1 MNKLKIDIVSDVMCP
16 WCIIGYKNLET
27 ALAQLSDEFA
37 ADISWKPFELN
48 PDMPIEGQDLNEHL
62 QQKYGL
68 TEEQNAENRQRI
80 LEMGEKAG
88 FTFNFNGKRIMIN
101 SFDLHRLLIWA
112 ASEGKQTE
120 LKLAFFKAHFTDL
133 VYLNEQDTLLDVVAS
148 VGLDRNRAKQIL
160 DSGEYFQEVR
170 SEQNA
175 LQQMG
180 ITSVP
185 TFIINEQYAL
195 TGGQPSDAFI
205 QAFKQIAEQEAQ
217 QQQ

>member
-1 MNKLKIDIVSDVMCP
+1 MKKLKIDIVSDVMCP

-27 ALAQLSDEFA
+27 ALAQLSDEFTA
-37 ADISWKPFELN
+37 EISWKPFELN
-48 PDMPIEGQDLNEHL
+48 PDMPIEGQDLDEHL

-68 TEEQNAENRQRI
+68 SKEQSDENRQRI
-80 LEMGEKAG
+80 LEMGEQAG
-88 FTFNFNGKRIMIN
+88 FDFNFDGKRIMIN
-101 SFDLHRLLIWA
+101 SFDLHRLLTWA
-112 ASEGKQTE
+112 ATEGKQTE

-133 VYLNEQDTLLDVVAS
+133 VYLNEQDTLLDVVQS
-148 VGLDRNRAKQIL
+148 VGLDRARAKEIL

-195 TGGQPSDAFI
+195 TGGQPSDAFV
-205 QAFKQIAEQEAQ
+205 QAFKQIAEQESQ

>member
-1 MNKLKIDIVSDVMCP
+1 MKKLKIDIVSDVMCP

-27 ALAQLSDEFA
+27 ALAQLSDEFSA
-37 ADISWKPFELN
+37 EISWKPFELN

-68 TEEQNAENRQRI
+68 SEEQGDENRKRI

-88 FTFNFNGKRIMIN
+88 FTFNFDGKRIMIN
-101 SFDLHRLLIWA
+101 SFDLHRLLTWA
-112 ASEGKQTE
+112 ATEGKQTE
-120 LKLAFFKAHFTDL
+120 LKLALFKAHFTDL
-133 VYLNEQDTLLDVVAS
+133 IFLNEQDNLLDVVQS
-148 VGLDRNRAKQIL
+148 VGLDRTRAKEIL

-175 LQQMG
+175 LRQMG
-180 ITSVP
+180 ISSVP
-185 TFIINEQYAL
+185 TFIINDQYAL
-195 TGGQPSDAFI
+195 TGGQPSDAFV

-217 QQQ
+217 Q

>member
-27 ALAQLSDEFA
+27 ALAQLSDEFTA
-37 ADISWKPFELN
+37 QISWKPFELN

-68 TEEQNAENRQRI
+68 SEQQGDENRQRI
-80 LEMGEKAG
+80 LEMGEQAG
-88 FTFNFNGKRIMIN
+88 FDFNFDGKRIMIN
-101 SFDLHRLLIWA
+101 SFDLHRLLTWA

-148 VGLDRNRAKQIL
+148 VGLDRNRAKQVL

-185 TFIINEQYAL
+185 TFIINDQYAL
-195 TGGQPSDAFI
+195 TGGQPSDAFV

-217 QQQ
+217 QQ

>member
-1 MNKLKIDIVSDVMCP
+1 MKKLKIDIVSDVMCP

-27 ALAQLSDEFA
+27 ALAQLSDEFTA
-37 ADISWKPFELN
+37 EISWKPFELN
-48 PDMPIEGQDLNEHL
+48 PDMPVVGQDLHEHL
-62 QQKYGL
+62 ALKYGL
-68 TEEQNAENRQRI
+68 TEEQGDENRKRI
-80 LEMGEKAG
+80 LEMGEQAG
-88 FTFNFNGKRIMIN
+88 FDFNFDGKRIMIN
-101 SFDLHRLLIWA
+101 SFDLHRLLTWA
-112 ASEGKQTE
+112 ATEGKQTE

-133 VYLNEQDTLLDVVAS
+133 VYLNEQDTLLDVVQS
-148 VGLDRNRAKQIL
+148 VGLDRARAKEIL

-170 SEQNA
+170 SEQSA

-195 TGGQPSDAFI
+195 TGGQPSDAFV

-217 QQQ
+217 Q

>member
-1 MNKLKIDIVSDVMCP
+1 MKKLKIDIVSDVMCP

-27 ALAQLSDEFA
+27 ALAQLSDEFTA
-37 ADISWKPFELN
+37 QISWKPFELN
-48 PDMPIEGQDLNEHL
+48 PDMPVAGQDLNEHL
-62 QQKYGL
+62 AQKYGL
-68 TEEQNAENRQRI
+68 TEQQGDENRQRI
-80 LEMGEKAG
+80 LEMGEQAG
-88 FTFNFNGKRIMIN
+88 FDFNFDGKRIMIN
-101 SFDLHRLLIWA
+101 SFDLHRLLTWA

-148 VGLDRNRAKQIL
+148 VGLDRARAKEIL

-170 SEQNA
+170 SEQNT
-175 LQQMG
+175 LQQIG

-185 TFIINEQYAL
+185 TFIINDQFAL
-195 TGGQPSDAFI
+195 TGGQPSDAFV

-217 QQQ
+217 QQ

>member
-1 MNKLKIDIVSDVMCP
+1 MKKLKIDIVSDVMCP

-27 ALAQLSDEFA
+27 ALAQLSDEFTA
-37 ADISWKPFELN
+37 QISWKPFELN
-48 PDMPIEGQDLNEHL
+48 PDMPVAGQDLNEHL
-62 QQKYGL
+62 AQKYGL
-68 TEEQNAENRQRI
+68 TEQQGDENRQRI
-80 LEMGEKAG
+80 LEMGEQAG
-88 FTFNFNGKRIMIN
+88 FDFNFDGKRIMTN
-101 SFDLHRLLIWA
+101 SFDLHRLLTWA

-148 VGLDRNRAKQIL
+148 VGLDRARAKQIL
-160 DSGEYFQEVR
+160 DSGEYFQDVR
-170 SEQNA
+170 SEQNT

-185 TFIINEQYAL
+185 TFIINDQFAL
-195 TGGQPSDAFI
+195 TGGQPSDAFV

-217 QQQ
+217 QQ

>member
-1 MNKLKIDIVSDVMCP
+1 MKKLKIDIVSDVMCP

-27 ALAQLSDEFA
+27 ALAQLSDEFTA
-37 ADISWKPFELN
+37 EISWKPFELN
-48 PDMPIEGQDLNEHL
+48 PDMPVAGQDLNEHL
-62 QQKYGL
+62 AQKYGL
-68 TEEQNAENRQRI
+68 SEQQGDENRQRI
-80 LEMGEKAG
+80 LEMGEQAG
-88 FTFNFNGKRIMIN
+88 FDFNFDGKRIMIN
-101 SFDLHRLLIWA
+101 SFDLHRLLTWA

-148 VGLDRNRAKQIL
+148 VGLDRARAKQIL
-160 DSGEYFQEVR
+160 DSGEYFQDVR
-170 SEQNA
+170 SEQNT

-185 TFIINEQYAL
+185 TFIINDQFAL
-195 TGGQPSDAFI
+195 TGGQPSDAFV

-217 QQQ
+217 QQ

>member
-1 MNKLKIDIVSDVMCP
+1 MKKLKIDIVSDVMCP

-27 ALAQLSDEFA
+27 ALAQLSDEFTA
-37 ADISWKPFELN
+37 QISWKPFELN
-48 PDMPIEGQDLNEHL
+48 PDMPVAGQDLNEHL
-62 QQKYGL
+62 AQKYGL
-68 TEEQNAENRQRI
+68 TEQQGDENRQRI
-80 LEMGEKAG
+80 LEMGEQAG
-88 FTFNFNGKRIMIN
+88 FDFNFDGKRIMIN
-101 SFDLHRLLIWA
+101 SFDLHRLLTWA

-148 VGLDRNRAKQIL
+148 VGLDRARAKQIL
-160 DSGEYFQEVR
+160 DSGEYFQDVR
-170 SEQNA
+170 SEQNT

-185 TFIINEQYAL
+185 TFIINDQFAL
-195 TGGQPSDAFI
+195 TGGQPSDAFV

-217 QQQ
+217 QQ

>member
-1 MNKLKIDIVSDVMCP
+1 MKKLKIDIVSDVMCP

-27 ALAQLSDEFA
+27 ALAQLSDEFTA
-37 ADISWKPFELN
+37 QISWKPFELN
-48 PDMPIEGQDLNEHL
+48 PDMPVAGQDLNEHL
-62 QQKYGL
+62 AQKYGL
-68 TEEQNAENRQRI
+68 SEQQGDENRQRI
-80 LEMGEKAG
+80 LEMGEQAG
-88 FTFNFNGKRIMIN
+88 FDFNFDGKRIMTN
-101 SFDLHRLLIWA
+101 SFDLHRLLTWA

-148 VGLDRNRAKQIL
+148 VGLDRARAKQIL
-160 DSGEYFQEVR
+160 DSGEYFQDVR
-170 SEQNA
+170 SEQNT

-185 TFIINEQYAL
+185 TFIINDQFAL
-195 TGGQPSDAFI
+195 TGGQPSDAFV

-217 QQQ
+217 QQ

>member
-1 MNKLKIDIVSDVMCP
+1 MKKLKIDIVSDVMCP

-27 ALAQLSDEFA
+27 ALAQLSDEFTA
-37 ADISWKPFELN
+37 EISWKPFELN

-62 QQKYGL
+62 AQKYGL
-68 TEEQNAENRQRI
+68 SEQQGDENRQRI
-80 LEMGEKAG
+80 LEMGEQAG
-88 FTFNFNGKRIMIN
+88 FDFNFDGKRIMIN
-101 SFDLHRLLIWA
+101 SFDLHRLLTWA

-148 VGLDRNRAKQIL
+148 VGLDRARAKQIL
-160 DSGEYFQEVR
+160 DSGEYFQDVR
-170 SEQNA
+170 SEQNT

-185 TFIINEQYAL
+185 TFIINDQFAL
-195 TGGQPSDAFI
+195 TGGQPSDAFV

>member
-37 ADISWKPFELN
+37 AEISWKPFELN

-68 TEEQNAENRQRI
+68 TEEQGDENRQRI
-80 LEMGEKAG
+80 LEMGKQAG
-88 FTFNFNGKRIMIN
+88 FDFNFDGKRIMIN
-101 SFDLHRLLIWA
+101 SFDLHRLLTWA

-133 VYLNEQDTLLDVVAS
+133 VYLNEQNTMLDVVAS
-148 VGLDRNRAKQIL
+148 VGLDRDRAKEIL

-170 SEQNA
+170 SEQNT

-195 TGGQPSDAFI
+195 TGGQPSDAFV